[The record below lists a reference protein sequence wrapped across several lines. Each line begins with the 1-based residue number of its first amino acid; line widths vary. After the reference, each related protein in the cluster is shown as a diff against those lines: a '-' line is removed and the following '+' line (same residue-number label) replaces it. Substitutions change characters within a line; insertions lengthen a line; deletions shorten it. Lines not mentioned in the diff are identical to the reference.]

1 MPQLP
6 QARCERWEKEAA
18 ATNAGAAQLEEQ
30 VDDGDDGGDD
40 GDGDYDDYN
49 DCDDQLRSRLLS

>member
-18 ATNAGAAQLEEQ
+18 ATNAGADQLEEQ
-30 VDDGDDGGDD
+30 VDDGDDGDD
-40 GDGDYDDYN
+40 DSDVDHELEEQVDDGDYD
-49 DCDDQLRSRLLS
+49 

>member
-18 ATNAGAAQLEEQ
+18 ATNAGADQLEEQ
-30 VDDGDDGGDD
+30 VDDGDDGDGGDDSDVDHELEEQGDD
-40 GDGDYDDYN
+40 GDYD
-49 DCDDQLRSRLLS
+49 